1 VPARKTLTT
10 APTKLVQRLIT
21 ALAKLGEAAVTER
34 LRRSLNGDHCLLN
47 GNE

>member
-10 APTKLVQRLIT
+10 APTKFVQRFIT
-21 ALAKLGEAAVTER
+21 ARAKLGEAAVTER
-34 LRRSLNGDHCLLN
+34 LRRSLNGDQRLLN